1 MALEVG
7 DRGIV
12 EEAIPGHMGVHRID
26 KTTEGIVGD
35 ELRVRVASDL
45 VIIKFIL
52 SKFFLEICV
61 FLKYINSNNVEY
73 HNLNPQV

>member
-1 MALEVG
+1 VAVDPVALEVG

-45 VIIKFIL
+45 V
-52 SKFFLEICV
+52 
-61 FLKYINSNNVEY
+61 
-73 HNLNPQV
+73 